1 MAWDDEKLAEL
12 KRLSE
17 IEPALSNRNIAAKLS
32 KAFPGFYPTRN
43 AVIGKRLRT
52 GIKATR
58 PRGIRDEMGPRKR
71 KRKPFAGQT
80 SPQMR
85 AVHNA
90 RAKISLPALPL
101 PAEDPIDPTSGKS
114 IMELGPQ
121 DCRWIHGDPATG
133 LYSYCGAASVDKL
146 PYCPDHAARAYRPV

>member
-12 KRLSE
+12 KRLCE
-17 IEPALSNRNIAAKLS
+17 IEPALSNSDIAAKLS
-32 KAFPGFYPTRN
+32 RTFPGFYPSRN

-85 AVHNA
+85 ALLAA
-90 RAKISLPALPL
+90 RGQIVPDSIPL
-101 PAEDPIDPTSGKS
+101 PAEDPINPTSGKS

-121 DCRWIHGDPATG
+121 DCRWIHGDPVTG
-133 LYSYCGAASVDKL
+133 LYSYCGAASVEGM
-146 PYCPDHAARAYRPV
+146 PYCPDHAARAYREA